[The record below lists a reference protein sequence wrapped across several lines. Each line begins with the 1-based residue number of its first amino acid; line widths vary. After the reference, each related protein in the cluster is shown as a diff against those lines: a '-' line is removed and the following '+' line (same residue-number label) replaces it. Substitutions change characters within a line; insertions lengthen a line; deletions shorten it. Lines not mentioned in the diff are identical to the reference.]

1 MAKGKKQEDPNKV
14 AQRKQARVE
23 FVKSNPELT
32 PEIARQRFYVQTRA
46 AELASAG
53 KDVDRA
59 ALREKFQT
67 GQVTREGFYTPADV
81 TRFSAARNTDSL
93 GDSKSTTVTPPAS
106 TTSPTTSKPS
116 TVKTPST
123 SYQAP
128 AQTTSLG
135 NVVQRPNAQQRGEG
149 MGPASRSTSATT
161 GQRANAQMRGEGMGP
176 APKSSFVFGG
186 EPRPPVWSESGQ
198 PVVGNITRPKPIDA
212 RDQSLIARLENPTR
226 PINAASLAQQKEK
239 SIRRQIVARSPAGKT
254 KLDRI
259 DRFGGLENY
268 QESRYDWT
276 NAYKATAGAAVLGA
290 EYLGTRG
297 GGILGGALAT
307 GATYNITNRIGNE
320 LEKSEYFGGDTPGSQ
335 FKGDT
340 TFRGAATIGGISLG
354 AGLVVKGVAK
364 VVPKIP
370 AAWKAIQKWADDTP
384 PVQRAPWQEGG
395 TASPGFATRPA
406 TKAPWKDG
414 PATTGVVAPKRTPKV
429 TPEATAP
436 SAPKITSE
444 TVTDSGLVIPGSS
457 QRTRQPLSLAEEKSK
472 TVFDQDAFEAN
483 LNIRIEDNT
492 IPKTVEPAP
501 VVDTTPTVEA
511 KGKGRGK
518 GKGKKDPMTVD
529 LPRANKVPEFDSSME
544 DFSTDQRYFADSGDP
559 YAKKGKKK
567 NTVIEDKEIEIETP
581 APSQGLTLV
590 EGNPR
595 AEMMRSHPA
604 FGKAEE
610 PPSLSVF
617 KSDLLEYSTEPPTY
631 PAGVQTAR
639 ELNIQANLPKID
651 EMKVNPRTWD
661 EGRTLDL
668 GEGSI
673 DNPIE
678 TKLVNEIGPSAK
690 KPPSQRANE
699 TDAQYQKRLN
709 VFMTENEGGVFKIDT
724 PMDGPRLQGKERS
737 MARFENIATR
747 SGRSVRVPD
756 VEPKKSPFQLEQE
769 RLDRVAYQATPLERA
784 QEERAFGANL
794 QAAKA
799 AENQSYMAEGN
810 RRLMTSR
817 RDLFIDDMSGQEPPS
832 ISDFKASGGEV
843 IPPRP
848 PGLKKNAAYDPAT
861 GEWRNQRLDKK
872 TGELV
877 FENKRNIAA
886 TPEQKEASIRAKREA
901 QNAKRRAATVAKNEA
916 KIGNLEETR
925 QNTSNVEY
933 GPFVSQTGDVYRF
946 KSALPSFA
954 QKNIP
959 SQARTSLTTP
969 PGPKAEDAWL
979 NKSMTPEDNAF
990 FKELGDVQKRNAG
1003 RRVVRA
1009 TRQPTRTEIAE
1020 YTRRFR
1026 AIKGGPDANPSIL
1039 ETDAQINLEKE
1050 IEQVLGT
1057 DAVQALKNIAIR
1069 GNTPPLTQNISG
1081 LSLAEIKSSG
1091 PVPGARISPQQL
1103 RPELPEASSNLREKA
1118 STFFN
1123 KEGLIKGRS
1132 GVARMRAWQR
1142 VQSSDWFK
1150 QLLEKEPTFAK
1161 GLLDKNRGI
1170 AQAAADKLSDQV
1182 SASAPKADVAGRWPF
1197 TAQIGKKEKTAAA
1210 REFAEEVAPDGLGAY
1225 GLRGT
1230 ETVEGIT
1237 PQQISQR
1244 SEVANTEASLQ
1255 YRAGVTR
1262 NVIAEDTQAF
1272 NNLADAQSQG
1282 ILAEYGVVDQTGL
1295 MQITQPQFRSG
1306 RRSLEAPLE
1315 RDPRNMTL
1323 FEAKVGENTGSTT
1336 RSLRIT
1342 DARTKIREDVRLQ
1355 VESGQMTPEQGKAL
1369 VNERS
1374 AELNTAFYNEP
1385 SSLAPSN
1392 PFADEFGTELPSGYR
1407 YETPESFGKVWQP
1420 GSFKN
1425 EFGDKVDGRWISVEE
1440 AAQNRAKAASAQ
1452 NQRRALL
1459 DKERADFYSPR
1470 WLEVAKNRAIKSK
1483 SNPTIY
1489 PDTPMF
1495 DKLGEPLPFNIA
1507 RQAKEEAE
1515 RISQLES
1522 RVYGSLFESQ
1532 PAKPK
1537 DPQNVVLNEGRMLVW
1552 EDGYFKVK
1560 GNLPANYPAGA
1571 DLSTFNQSRKEVF
1584 AEEKESVSDIL
1595 KDWMSGD

>member
-81 TRFSAARNTDSL
+81 NRFSAARNTDSL

-128 AQTTSLG
+128 AQTTPLG

-149 MGPASRSTSATT
+149 MGPTGKSTSATT
-161 GQRANAQMRGEGMGP
+161 GQRANAQMRGEGMGK
-176 APKSSFVFGG
+176 APVSSQRSNAQMRG
-186 EPRPPVWSESGQ
+186 EGMGVPSFNAG
-198 PVVGNITRPKPIDA
+198 
-212 RDQSLIARLENPTR
+212 DQSLIARLENPTR
-226 PINAASLAQQKEK
+226 PINAASLAQQKETN
-239 SIRRQIVARSPAGKT
+239 IRRQIVARSPAGKT

-354 AGLVVKGVAK
+354 AGLVAKGVAK

-457 QRTRQPLSLAEEKSK
+457 QRTRQPLSLAEEKTK
-472 TVFDQDAFEAN
+472 PAFDQDAFEAN

-567 NTVIEDKEIEIETP
+567 NTVIEDEEIEIETP

-610 PPSLSVF
+610 PPTLQIV
-617 KSDLLEYSTEPPTY
+617 KSEAAAPTS
-631 PAGVQTAR
+631 G
-639 ELNIQANLPKID
+639 
-651 EMKVNPRTWD
+651 
-661 EGRTLDL
+661 
-668 GEGSI
+668 
-673 DNPIE
+673 
-678 TKLVNEIGPSAK
+678 K
-690 KPPSQRANE
+690 KPPSQRTNE

-737 MARFENIATR
+737 MAKFENLATR
-747 SGRSVRVPD
+747 SGRNVRVPD

-769 RLDRVAYQATPLERA
+769 RLDRVAYQITPLERA

-954 QKNIP
+954 QKDIP
-959 SQARTSLTTP
+959 AQARTSLTTP
-969 PGPKAEDAWL
+969 PRPKAEDAWL
-979 NKSMTPEDNAF
+979 NRSMTPEDNAF
-990 FKELGDVQKRNAG
+990 FKELGDVQKQNAG

-1081 LSLAEIKSSG
+1081 LSLAEIKSPG

-1103 RPELPEASSNLREKA
+1103 RPELPTASSNLREKA

-1170 AQAAADKLSDQV
+1170 AQSAADKLSDQV

-1255 YRAGVTR
+1255 YRAGITR

-1489 PDTPMF
+1489 PNTPMF
-1495 DKLGEPLPFNIA
+1495 DATGEQLPFNIA
-1507 RQAKEEAE
+1507 RQAKEEAQ

>member
-81 TRFSAARNTDSL
+81 NRFSAARNTDSL

-149 MGPASRSTSATT
+149 MGPTGKSTSATT
-161 GQRANAQMRGEGMGP
+161 GKRANAQMRGEGMGP

-186 EPRPPVWSESGQ
+186 EPRPPVWSESGL

-239 SIRRQIVARSPAGKT
+239 SIRRQIVARSPAGQT

-290 EYLGTRG
+290 EILGTRG

-354 AGLVVKGVAK
+354 AGLVAKGVAK

-414 PATTGVVAPKRTPKV
+414 PATSGVVAPKRTPKV
-429 TPEATAP
+429 TPEATVP
-436 SAPKITSE
+436 STPKITPE
-444 TVTDSGLVIPGSS
+444 TVRPSGLVVPGSS
-457 QRTRQPLSLAEEKSK
+457 QRTRQPLSLGEEKAK

-492 IPKTVEPAP
+492 IPKAVKPAP

-511 KGKGRGK
+511 KTSPKANTRK
-518 GKGKKDPMTVD
+518 PRAPRKPRAVKDPNFVD
-529 LPRANKVPEFDSSME
+529 APRANKVPEFDASME
-544 DFSTDQRYFADSGDP
+544 DLSSDVRNYSRSLDQFDDP
-559 YAKKGKKK
+559 
-567 NTVIEDKEIEIETP
+567 IDLSDPFIDEPIETL

-610 PPSLSVF
+610 PPTLQIV
-617 KSDLLEYSTEPPTY
+617 KSEAAAPTS
-631 PAGVQTAR
+631 G
-639 ELNIQANLPKID
+639 
-651 EMKVNPRTWD
+651 
-661 EGRTLDL
+661 
-668 GEGSI
+668 
-673 DNPIE
+673 
-678 TKLVNEIGPSAK
+678 K

-737 MARFENIATR
+737 MAKFENLATR
-747 SGRSVRVPD
+747 SGRNVRVPD

-769 RLDRVAYQATPLERA
+769 RLDRVAYQITPLERA

-954 QKNIP
+954 QKDIP
-959 SQARTSLTTP
+959 AQARTSLTTP
-969 PGPKAEDAWL
+969 PRPKAEDAWL

-990 FKELGDVQKRNAG
+990 FKELGDVQKQNAG

-1057 DAVQALKNIAIR
+1057 DAVQALRNIAIR

-1081 LSLAEIKSSG
+1081 LSLAEIKSPG

-1103 RPELPEASSNLREKA
+1103 RPELPEASGNLREKA

-1123 KEGLIKGRS
+1123 KDGLIKGRS

-1355 VESGQMTPEQGKAL
+1355 VESGQITPEQGKAL

-1392 PFADEFGTELPSGYR
+1392 PFADEFGTELPQGYVA
-1407 YETPESFGKVWQP
+1407 PEFEGVNNLRKATERQQ
-1420 GSFKN
+1420 
-1425 EFGDKVDGRWISVEE
+1425 R
-1440 AAQNRAKAASAQ
+1440 AAARQAKLTEQ
-1452 NQRRALL
+1452 MKQ
-1459 DKERADFYSPR
+1459 ERDRFYSPA
-1470 WLEVAKNRAIKSK
+1470 WFKDAKNRAAASRSK
-1483 SNPTIY
+1483 PAYDPSV
-1489 PDTPMF
+1489 PMF
-1495 DKLGEPLPFNIA
+1495 DATGEQLPFNIA
-1507 RQAKEEAE
+1507 RQAKEEAQ

-1571 DLSTFNQSRKEVF
+1571 DLSTFNQSRREVF

>member
-81 TRFSAARNTDSL
+81 NRFSASRNTESL

-106 TTSPTTSKPS
+106 TTSPTTSKSS

-149 MGPASRSTSATT
+149 MGPTGKSTSATT
-161 GQRANAQMRGEGMGP
+161 GQRANAQMRGEGMGK
-176 APKSSFVFGG
+176 APVSSQRANAQMRNEGMGVPSFNAG
-186 EPRPPVWSESGQ
+186 
-198 PVVGNITRPKPIDA
+198 
-212 RDQSLIARLENPTR
+212 DQSLIARLENPTR
-226 PINAASLAQQKEK
+226 PINAASLAQQKETR
-239 SIRRQIVARSPAGKT
+239 IRREIVARSPAGKT

-290 EYLGTRG
+290 EYIGTRG
-297 GGILGGALAT
+297 GGLLGGALAT
-307 GATYNITNRIGNE
+307 GTVYNLTNRLGNR

-340 TFRGAATIGGISLG
+340 TLKGASVVGGISLG
-354 AGLVVKGVAK
+354 AGLIASGAAK
-364 VVPKIP
+364 VLPKIP

-395 TASPGFATRPA
+395 AASPGFATRPA

-414 PATTGVVAPKRTPKV
+414 PTTTGVVAPKRTPKV

-436 SAPKITSE
+436 STPKITPE
-444 TVTDSGLVIPGSS
+444 TVRDSGLVIPGSS
-457 QRTRQPLSLAEEKSK
+457 QRTRQPLSLADEKAK
-472 TVFDQDAFEAN
+472 TVFDQDAFEKNFELKIDTPSPKAN
-483 LNIRIEDNT
+483 TKKPRAPRK
-492 IPKTVEPAP
+492 PKA
-501 VVDTTPTVEA
+501 A
-511 KGKGRGK
+511 
-518 GKGKKDPMTVD
+518 KDPNFVD
-529 LPRANKVPEFDSSME
+529 APRSRKAPEFDASME
-544 DFSTDQRYFADSGDP
+544 DLSSDVRNYSRSLDQFEDP
-559 YAKKGKKK
+559 IDLSDPFIDEPIA
-567 NTVIEDKEIEIETP
+567 TP
-581 APSQGLTLV
+581 APSQGLSLV

-595 AEMMRSHPA
+595 AQMMRNHPA

-610 PPSLSVF
+610 PPSLSVV

-631 PAGVQTAR
+631 PAGVQTGR
-639 ELNIQANLPKID
+639 QLNIMANLSKIDENLQKID
-651 EMKVNPRTWD
+651 EMLVNPRTWD

-690 KPPSQRANE
+690 KPPRQRTNE

-724 PMDGPRLQGKERS
+724 PMDGPRLQGQERS
-737 MARFENIATR
+737 MAKFENIATR
-747 SGRSVRVPD
+747 SGRNVRVPD

-769 RLDRVAYQATPLERA
+769 RLDRVAYQVTPLERA

-799 AENQSYMAEGN
+799 AENQSYMAESN

-817 RDLFIDDMSGQEPPS
+817 RDLFIDDMSGEKPPS

-843 IPPRP
+843 IPPKP
-848 PGLKKNAAYDPAT
+848 AGLKKNAAYDPAT

-877 FENKRNIAA
+877 FEKKRNIAT

-901 QNAKRRAATVAKNEA
+901 QNAKRRAETVAKREA

-933 GPFVSQTGDVYRF
+933 GPFVSQTGDVYTS
-946 KSALPSFA
+946 KVTLPSFA
-954 QKNIP
+954 QKDIP
-959 SQARTSLTTP
+959 AQARISLTTP
-969 PGPKAEDAWL
+969 PRPKAEDAWL

-990 FKELGDVQKRNAG
+990 FKELGDVQKQNAG

-1020 YTRRFR
+1020 YTRRFK

-1039 ETDAQINLEKE
+1039 ETDAQTRLEKE

-1057 DAVQALKNIAIR
+1057 DAVQALRNIATR
-1069 GNTPPLTQNISG
+1069 GNTPPLTQNING
-1081 LSLAEIKSSG
+1081 LSLAEIKSPG

-1103 RPELPEASSNLREKA
+1103 RPELPEASGNLREKA

-1197 TAQIGKKEKTAAA
+1197 TAQIGKKEKAAAA

-1230 ETVEGIT
+1230 ETVEGLT
-1237 PQQISQR
+1237 PQQLSQR

-1282 ILAEYGVVDQTGL
+1282 ILAEYGVIDQTGL
-1295 MQITQPQFRSG
+1295 LQITQPQFRSA

-1355 VESGQMTPEQGKAL
+1355 VESGQITPEQGKAL

-1392 PFADEFGTELPSGYR
+1392 PFADEFGTELPQGYVA
-1407 YETPESFGKVWQP
+1407 PEFEGVNNLRKATERQQ
-1420 GSFKN
+1420 
-1425 EFGDKVDGRWISVEE
+1425 R
-1440 AAQNRAKAASAQ
+1440 AAARQAKLTEQ
-1452 NQRRALL
+1452 MKQ
-1459 DKERADFYSPR
+1459 ERDRFYSPA
-1470 WLEVAKNRAIKSK
+1470 WLKDAKNRAAASR
-1483 SNPTIY
+1483 SNPAY
-1489 PDTPMF
+1489 DPSVPMF
-1495 DKLGEPLPFNIA
+1495 DKTGEQLPFNIA
-1507 RQAKEEAE
+1507 RQANEEAQ

-1532 PAKPK
+1532 PAKPT

-1571 DLSTFNQSRKEVF
+1571 DLSTFNQSRREVF

>member
-81 TRFSAARNTDSL
+81 NRFSAARNTDSL
-93 GDSKSTTVTPPAS
+93 GDSKSTTVTPPTS

-239 SIRRQIVARSPAGKT
+239 SIRRQIVARSPAGQT

-290 EYLGTRG
+290 EYIGTRG
-297 GGILGGALAT
+297 GGLLGGALAT
-307 GATYNITNRIGNE
+307 GTVYNLTNRLGNR

-340 TFRGAATIGGISLG
+340 TLKGASVVGGISLG
-354 AGLVVKGVAK
+354 AGLIASGAAK
-364 VVPKIP
+364 VLPKIP
-370 AAWKAIQKWADDTP
+370 AAWKAVQKWADDTP

-436 SAPKITSE
+436 STPKITPE
-444 TVTDSGLVIPGSS
+444 TVRPSGLVVPGSS
-457 QRTRQPLSLAEEKSK
+457 QRTRQPLSLADEKAK
-472 TVFDQDAFEAN
+472 PAFDQDAFEAN

-501 VVDTTPTVEA
+501 VVDTTPTVEVKTSPKA
-511 KGKGRGK
+511 NTRKPRAPRKPRAV
-518 GKGKKDPMTVD
+518 KDPNFVD
-529 LPRANKVPEFDSSME
+529 APRSKKTPEFDASME
-544 DFSTDQRYFADSGDP
+544 DLSSDVRNYSRSLDQFDDP
-559 YAKKGKKK
+559 IDLSDPFIDEPIA
-567 NTVIEDKEIEIETP
+567 TP
-581 APSQGLTLV
+581 APSQGLSLV

-595 AEMMRSHPA
+595 AEMMRNHPA

-610 PPSLSVF
+610 PPSLSVV

-690 KPPSQRANE
+690 KPPPQRANE

-709 VFMTENEGGVFKIDT
+709 VFMVENEGGVFKIDT
-724 PMDGPRLQGKERS
+724 PMDGPRLQGKEKS

-769 RLDRVAYQATPLERA
+769 RLDRVAYQITPLERA

-832 ISDFKASGGEV
+832 ISNFKASGGEV

-877 FENKRNIAA
+877 FENKRNIAR
-886 TPEQKEASIRAKREA
+886 TPEEKAAVIKAKQA
-901 QNAKRRAATVAKNEA
+901 VQNAKRRANTAAKKEA
-916 KIGNLEETR
+916 VIGNLEEVKK
-925 QNTSNVEY
+925 NTSDVEY
-933 GPFVSQTGDVYRF
+933 GPFVSQLGDVYTS
-946 KSALPSFA
+946 KVVLPKYTPKGA
-954 QKNIP
+954 QSNV
-959 SQARTSLTTP
+959 SLTTP
-969 PGPKAEDAWL
+969 PRPPAEDAWL
-979 NKSMTPEDNAF
+979 NRSMTPEDNAF

-1026 AIKGGPDANPSIL
+1026 AIEGGPDANPSIL
-1039 ETDAQINLEKE
+1039 ETNAQINLEKE

-1057 DAVQALKNIAIR
+1057 DAVQALRNIALR
-1069 GNTPPLTQNISG
+1069 RNTPPLTQNISG
-1081 LSLAEIKSSG
+1081 LSLAEIKSPG
-1091 PVPGARISPQQL
+1091 PVPGAKISPQQL
-1103 RPELPEASSNLREKA
+1103 RPELPTPDGNLREKA
-1118 STFFN
+1118 LTFFN
-1123 KEGLIKGRS
+1123 KDGLIKGRS
-1132 GVARMRAWQR
+1132 GAARMRAWQR
-1142 VQSSDWFK
+1142 VSQSDWFK
-1150 QLLEKEPTFAK
+1150 QLMENEPTFAK
-1161 GLLDKNRGI
+1161 GLIDKNEKI
-1170 AQAAADKLSDQV
+1170 AKASVDKFSEQV
-1182 SASAPKADVAGRWPF
+1182 SASAPKSSVPGRWPLF
-1197 TAQIGKKEKTAAA
+1197 EKIQKAEKTAAKQ
-1210 REFAEEVAPDGLGAY
+1210 EFAQEAVSDGLGDY
-1225 GLRGT
+1225 SLTGI
-1230 ETVEGIT
+1230 EKVEGIDARELAK
-1237 PQQISQR
+1237 R
-1244 SEVANTEASLQ
+1244 SNLANTEASLK
-1255 YRAGVTR
+1255 YRARATR
-1262 NVIAEDTQAF
+1262 QVIAEDTQAF
-1272 NNLADAQSQG
+1272 SNLADPQSQG
-1282 ILAEYGVVDQTGL
+1282 ILAEYGVIDQTGL
-1295 MQITQPQFRSG
+1295 MRITPPQFRVA
-1306 RRSLEAPLE
+1306 RRSLEAPLQ
-1315 RDPRNMTL
+1315 RDPRSMSL
-1323 FEAKVGENTGSTT
+1323 FEAKAIDETTYVAGETN
-1336 RSLRIT
+1336 RSLRINE
-1342 DARTKIREDVRLQ
+1342 KIGEIRKDIQLQ
-1355 VESGQMTPEQGKAL
+1355 VESGQITAEQGKAIDR
-1369 VNERS
+1369 EKI
-1374 AELNTAFYNEP
+1374 TALYDEP
-1385 SSLAPSN
+1385 STLASSN
-1392 PFADEFGTELPSGYR
+1392 PFADEFGTELPQGYVA
-1407 YETPESFGKVWQP
+1407 PEFEGLNTLRKAENAKQRATARQA
-1420 GSFKN
+1420 KLN
-1425 EFGDKVDGRWISVEE
+1425 EQMK
-1440 AAQNRAKAASAQ
+1440 Q
-1452 NQRRALL
+1452 
-1459 DKERADFYSPR
+1459 ERDRFYSPA
-1470 WLEVAKNRAIKSK
+1470 WLKDAKNRAAASR
-1483 SNPTIY
+1483 SNPTY
-1489 PDTPMF
+1489 DPNAPMF
-1495 DKLGEPLPFNIA
+1495 DATGEQLPFNIA
-1507 RQAKEEAE
+1507 RQANEEAQ

-1560 GNLPANYPAGA
+1560 GNLPANYPAGVDPGLTNRVREA
-1571 DLSTFNQSRKEVF
+1571 AFKE
-1584 AEEKESVSDIL
+1584 EQESALEVL
-1595 KDWMSGD
+1595 RDWMSGD

>member
-81 TRFSAARNTDSL
+81 NRFSAARNTDSL

-149 MGPASRSTSATT
+149 MGPA
-161 GQRANAQMRGEGMGP
+161 
-176 APKSSFVFGG
+176 PKSSFVFGG
-186 EPRPPVWSESGQ
+186 EPRPPVWSESGL

-226 PINAASLAQQKEK
+226 PINAASLNEQKATRIQRE
-239 SIRRQIVARSPAGKT
+239 IVARSPAGKT

-276 NAYKATAGAAVLGA
+276 NVYKASAGAAVLA
-290 EYLGTRG
+290 TEYFASKG
-297 GGILGGALAT
+297 GNILGGSLAT
-307 GATYNITNRIGNE
+307 GTVYNLTNRLGNK
-320 LEKSEYFGGDTPGSQ
+320 LEKSDYFGGDTPGSQ

-340 TFRGAATIGGISLG
+340 TLKGASTVGAISLG
-354 AGLVVKGVAK
+354 AGLIGKGLGYVAPKVLPKLKSAASSIANFAEGAIQREALSPAQQAAQRALRSAARGTRGKKPIDMPSRQPFVSTSKETLSIGPAGDPGLLTAGPRFAPPPAVKN
-364 VVPKIP
+364 VVPKI
-370 AAWKAIQKWADDTP
+370 TP
-384 PVQRAPWQEGG
+384 
-395 TASPGFATRPA
+395 
-406 TKAPWKDG
+406 
-414 PATTGVVAPKRTPKV
+414 
-429 TPEATAP
+429 
-436 SAPKITSE
+436 E

-457 QRTRQPLSLAEEKSK
+457 QRTRQPLSLGEEKAK

-492 IPKTVEPAP
+492 IPKAVKPAP

-511 KGKGRGK
+511 KTSPKANTRK
-518 GKGKKDPMTVD
+518 PRAPRKPRAAKDPNFVD
-529 LPRANKVPEFDSSME
+529 APRSKKTPEFDASME
-544 DFSTDQRYFADSGDP
+544 DLSSDVRNYSRSLDQYDDP
-559 YAKKGKKK
+559 IDLSDPFIDEPIA
-567 NTVIEDKEIEIETP
+567 TP
-581 APSQGLTLV
+581 APSQGLSLV

-595 AEMMRSHPA
+595 AQMMRNHPA

-610 PPSLSVF
+610 PPSLSVV

-639 ELNIQANLPKID
+639 ELNIQANLSKMDEDFRKID
-651 EMKVNPRTWD
+651 NLLNP
-661 EGRTLDL
+661 
-668 GEGSI
+668 
-673 DNPIE
+673 PIE
-678 TKLVNEIGPSAK
+678 TGLVDELAPST
-690 KPPSQRANE
+690 KPLTPKPLRQRANE

-737 MARFENIATR
+737 MAKFENIATR

-769 RLDRVAYQATPLERA
+769 RLDRVAYQITPLERA

-832 ISDFKASGGEV
+832 ISNFKASGGEV

-877 FENKRNIAA
+877 FENKRNIAR
-886 TPEQKEASIRAKREA
+886 TPEEKAAVIKAKQA
-901 QNAKRRAATVAKNEA
+901 VQNAKRRANTAAKKEA
-916 KIGNLEETR
+916 VIGNLEEVKK
-925 QNTSNVEY
+925 NTSDVEY
-933 GPFVSQTGDVYRF
+933 GPFVSQLGDVYTS
-946 KSALPSFA
+946 KVVLPKYTPKGA
-954 QKNIP
+954 QSNV
-959 SQARTSLTTP
+959 SLTTP
-969 PGPKAEDAWL
+969 PRPPAEDAWL
-979 NKSMTPEDNAF
+979 NRTLTDDENAF
-990 FKELGDVQKRNAG
+990 FMELGNIQKQNAG
-1003 RRVVRA
+1003 RRTVRA
-1009 TRQPTRTEIAE
+1009 TRQPTRTEISKYVE
-1020 YTRRFR
+1020 TLRG
-1026 AIKGGPDANPSIL
+1026 IKGGPDANPSIL
-1039 ETDAQINLEKE
+1039 DPGNAQTAFENK

-1057 DAVQALKNIAIR
+1057 DAVQALRNIALR
-1069 GNTPPLTQNISG
+1069 RNTPPLTQNISG
-1081 LSLAEIKSSG
+1081 LSLAEIKSPG

-1103 RPELPEASSNLREKA
+1103 RPELPTPDGNLREKA
-1118 STFFN
+1118 LTFFN

-1132 GVARMRAWQR
+1132 GAARMRAWQR
-1142 VQSSDWFK
+1142 VSQSDWFK
-1150 QLLEKEPTFAK
+1150 QLMENEPTFAK
-1161 GLLDKNRGI
+1161 GLIDKNEKI
-1170 AQAAADKLSDQV
+1170 AKASVDKFSEQV
-1182 SASAPKADVAGRWPF
+1182 SASAPKSSVPGRWPLF
-1197 TAQIGKKEKTAAA
+1197 EKIQKAEKTAAKQ
-1210 REFAEEVAPDGLGAY
+1210 EFAQEAVSDGLGDY
-1225 GLRGT
+1225 SLTGI
-1230 ETVEGIT
+1230 EKVEGIDARELAK
-1237 PQQISQR
+1237 R
-1244 SEVANTEASLQ
+1244 SNLANTEASLK
-1255 YRAGVTR
+1255 YRARATR
-1262 NVIAEDTQAF
+1262 QVVAEDTQAF
-1272 NNLADAQSQG
+1272 SNLADPQSQG
-1282 ILAEYGVVDQTGL
+1282 ILAEYGVIDQTGL
-1295 MQITQPQFRSG
+1295 MRITPPQFRVA
-1306 RRSLEAPLE
+1306 RRSLEAPLQ
-1315 RDPRNMTL
+1315 RDPRSMSL
-1323 FEAKVGENTGSTT
+1323 FEAKAIDETTYVAGETN
-1336 RSLRIT
+1336 RSLRINE
-1342 DARTKIREDVRLQ
+1342 KIEEIRKDIQLQ
-1355 VESGQMTPEQGKAL
+1355 VESGQITAEQGKAIDR
-1369 VNERS
+1369 EKI
-1374 AELNTAFYNEP
+1374 TALYDEP
-1385 SSLAPSN
+1385 STLASSN
-1392 PFADEFGTELPSGYR
+1392 PFADEFGTELPQGYVA
-1407 YETPESFGKVWQP
+1407 PEFEGLNTLRKAENAKQRATARQA
-1420 GSFKN
+1420 KLN
-1425 EFGDKVDGRWISVEE
+1425 EQMK
-1440 AAQNRAKAASAQ
+1440 Q
-1452 NQRRALL
+1452 
-1459 DKERADFYSPR
+1459 ERDRFYSPA
-1470 WLEVAKNRAIKSK
+1470 WIKDAKNRAAASR
-1483 SNPTIY
+1483 SNPTY
-1489 PDTPMF
+1489 DPSVPMF
-1495 DKLGEPLPFNIA
+1495 DKTGEQLPFNIA
-1507 RQAKEEAE
+1507 RQAKEEAQ

-1560 GNLPANYPAGA
+1560 GNLPANYPAGVDPGLTNRVREA
-1571 DLSTFNQSRKEVF
+1571 AFREEQEGALEV
-1584 AEEKESVSDIL
+1584 L

>member
-1 MAKGKKQEDPNKV
+1 MAKGKKQQDPNKV

-81 TRFSAARNTDSL
+81 NRFSAARNTDSL
-93 GDSKSTTVTPPAS
+93 SDSKSEPDTPAAS
-106 TTSPTTSKPS
+106 TTSPTTSNPS
-116 TVKTPST
+116 TVKTPPS

-128 AQTTSLG
+128 VQTTPLG

-149 MGPASRSTSATT
+149 MGPTGKSTSATT
-161 GQRANAQMRGEGMGP
+161 GQRANAQMRGEGMGK
-176 APKSSFVFGG
+176 APVSSQRANAQMRG
-186 EPRPPVWSESGQ
+186 EGIGVPSFNAG
-198 PVVGNITRPKPIDA
+198 
-212 RDQSLIARLENPTR
+212 DQSLIARLENPTR

-239 SIRRQIVARSPAGKT
+239 SIRREIVARSPAGKT

-276 NAYKATAGAAVLGA
+276 NAYKATAGAAVLTA
-290 EYLGTRG
+290 EILGTTY

-307 GATYNITNRIGNE
+307 GATYNITNRIGNK

-354 AGLVVKGVAK
+354 AGLVLKGAAK

-370 AAWKAIQKWADDTP
+370 AAWKAVQKWADDTP

-395 TASPGFATRPA
+395 AASPGFATKPA

-436 SAPKITSE
+436 STPKITSE
-444 TVTDSGLVIPGSS
+444 TVTDSGIVIPGSS
-457 QRTRQPLSLAEEKSK
+457 QRTRQPLSLADEKAK
-472 TVFDQDAFEAN
+472 PAFDQDAFEAK
-483 LNIRIEDNT
+483 LNIKIEDNT
-492 IPKTVEPAP
+492 IPKAVEPAP

-511 KGKGRGK
+511 KGKGRGKGK

-567 NTVIEDKEIEIETP
+567 NTVIEAEEVKIEEP
-581 APSQGLTLV
+581 ATVPSQGLSLV

-595 AEMMRSHPA
+595 AEMMRNHPA

-610 PPSLSVF
+610 PPTLSVV
-617 KSDLLEYSTEPPTY
+617 KSEAAAPTS
-631 PAGVQTAR
+631 G
-639 ELNIQANLPKID
+639 
-651 EMKVNPRTWD
+651 
-661 EGRTLDL
+661 
-668 GEGSI
+668 
-673 DNPIE
+673 
-678 TKLVNEIGPSAK
+678 K
-690 KPPSQRANE
+690 KPPSQRTNE

-724 PMDGPRLQGKERS
+724 PMDGPRLQGQERS
-737 MARFENIATR
+737 MAKFENLATR
-747 SGRSVRVPD
+747 SGRSVRVAD

-769 RLDRVAYQATPLERA
+769 RLDRVAYQTTPLERA

-861 GEWRNQRLDKK
+861 GEWRNQRLDEK
-872 TGELV
+872 TGEFV
-877 FENKRNIAA
+877 FENKRNIAR
-886 TPEQKEASIRAKREA
+886 TPEEKAAIKKEKRER
-901 QNAKRRAATVAKNEA
+901 QNAKRRAETVAKKEA

-933 GPFVSQTGDVYRF
+933 GPFVSQTGDVYTS
-946 KSALPSFA
+946 KVNLPSFA
-954 QKNIP
+954 QKDIP

-969 PGPKAEDAWL
+969 PRPKAEDAWL
-979 NKSMTPEDNAF
+979 NRSMTPEDNAF
-990 FKELGDVQKRNAG
+990 FKELGDVQKQNAG

-1057 DAVQALKNIAIR
+1057 DAVQALRNIAVR

-1081 LSLAEIKSSG
+1081 LSLAEIKSPG
-1091 PVPGARISPQQL
+1091 PVPGARISTQQL
-1103 RPELPEASSNLREKA
+1103 RPELPEASGNLREKA

-1123 KEGLIKGRS
+1123 KDGLIKGRS

-1170 AQAAADKLSDQV
+1170 AQSAADKLSDQV

-1197 TAQIGKKEKTAAA
+1197 TAQIGKKEKAAAA

-1425 EFGDKVDGRWISVEE
+1425 EFGDKLDGRWISVEQ
-1440 AAQNRAKAASAQ
+1440 AAKNRAKAASAQ

-1495 DKLGEPLPFNIA
+1495 DATGEQLPFNIA
-1507 RQAKEEAE
+1507 RQAKEEAQ

-1571 DLSTFNQSRKEVF
+1571 DLSTFNQSRREVF

>member
-81 TRFSAARNTDSL
+81 NRFSADRNTDSL

-106 TTSPTTSKPS
+106 ATSPITSKPS

-161 GQRANAQMRGEGMGP
+161 GQRANAQMRGEGMGK
-176 APKSSFVFGG
+176 APISSQRANAQMRGEGMGVSSFNAG
-186 EPRPPVWSESGQ
+186 
-198 PVVGNITRPKPIDA
+198 
-212 RDQSLIARLENPTR
+212 DQSLIARLENPTR

-290 EYLGTRG
+290 EILGTRG

-320 LEKSEYFGGDTPGSQ
+320 LEKSDYFGGDTPGSQ

-340 TFRGAATIGGISLG
+340 TFKGASSIGALSLG
-354 AGLVVKGVAK
+354 AGLVAKGVAK

-395 TASPGFATRPA
+395 AASPGFATRPA

-436 SAPKITSE
+436 STPKITPE
-444 TVTDSGLVIPGSS
+444 TVRDSGLVIPGSS
-457 QRTRQPLSLAEEKSK
+457 QRTRQPLSLGEEKAK
-472 TVFDQDAFEAN
+472 PAFDQDAFEAN

-492 IPKTVEPAP
+492 IPKAVEPAP

-511 KGKGRGK
+511 KTSSRARTRKR
-518 GKGKKDPMTVD
+518 KDPNFVD
-529 LPRANKVPEFDSSME
+529 APRANKVPEFDASME
-544 DFSTDQRYFADSGDP
+544 DVSTDQRNFIRDSGDP

-567 NTVIEDKEIEIETP
+567 NTVIETEEVKIEEP
-581 APSQGLTLV
+581 ATVPSQGLTLV

-610 PPSLSVF
+610 PPNLSVV
-617 KSDLLEYSTEPPTY
+617 KSEAAAPTS
-631 PAGVQTAR
+631 G
-639 ELNIQANLPKID
+639 
-651 EMKVNPRTWD
+651 
-661 EGRTLDL
+661 
-668 GEGSI
+668 
-673 DNPIE
+673 
-678 TKLVNEIGPSAK
+678 K

-737 MARFENIATR
+737 MAKFENLATR
-747 SGRSVRVPD
+747 SGRNVRVPD

-832 ISDFKASGGEV
+832 ISNFKASGGEV

-861 GEWRNQRLDKK
+861 GEWRNQRLDEE
-872 TGELV
+872 TGEFV
-877 FENKRNIAA
+877 FENKRNIAR
-886 TPEQKEASIRAKREA
+886 TPEEKAAIKKEKRER
-901 QNAKRRAATVAKNEA
+901 QNAKRRAETIAKKEA

-946 KSALPSFA
+946 KVALPSFA
-954 QKNIP
+954 QKDIP
-959 SQARTSLTTP
+959 AQARTSLTTP
-969 PGPKAEDAWL
+969 PRPKAEDAWL

-990 FKELGDVQKRNAG
+990 FKELGDVQKQNAG

-1020 YTRRFR
+1020 YTRRFK

-1057 DAVQALKNIAIR
+1057 DAVQALRNIATR

-1081 LSLAEIKSSG
+1081 LSLAEIKSPG
-1091 PVPGARISPQQL
+1091 PVSGARISPQQL
-1103 RPELPEASSNLREKA
+1103 RPELPEASGNLREKA

-1123 KEGLIKGRS
+1123 KNGLIKGRS

-1197 TAQIGKKEKTAAA
+1197 TAQIGKKEKAAA
-1210 REFAEEVAPDGLGAY
+1210 TREFAEEVAPDGLGAY

-1230 ETVEGIT
+1230 ETVEGLT
-1237 PQQISQR
+1237 PQQLSQR

-1255 YRAGVTR
+1255 YRAGITR

-1272 NNLADAQSQG
+1272 NNLADVQSQG

-1315 RDPRNMTL
+1315 RDPSNMTL
-1323 FEAKVGENTGSTT
+1323 FAAKVGENTGSTT

-1355 VESGQMTPEQGKAL
+1355 VESGQITPEQGKAL

-1392 PFADEFGTELPSGYR
+1392 PFADEFGTELPQGYVA
-1407 YETPESFGKVWQP
+1407 PEFEGVNNLRKATERQQ
-1420 GSFKN
+1420 
-1425 EFGDKVDGRWISVEE
+1425 R
-1440 AAQNRAKAASAQ
+1440 AAARQAKLTEQ
-1452 NQRRALL
+1452 MKQ
-1459 DKERADFYSPR
+1459 ERDRFYSPA
-1470 WLEVAKNRAIKSK
+1470 WLKDAKNRAAASR
-1483 SNPTIY
+1483 SNPAY
-1489 PDTPMF
+1489 DPSVPMF
-1495 DKLGEPLPFNIA
+1495 DKTGEQLPFNIA
-1507 RQAKEEAE
+1507 RQANEEAQ

-1584 AEEKESVSDIL
+1584 AEEKENVSDIL